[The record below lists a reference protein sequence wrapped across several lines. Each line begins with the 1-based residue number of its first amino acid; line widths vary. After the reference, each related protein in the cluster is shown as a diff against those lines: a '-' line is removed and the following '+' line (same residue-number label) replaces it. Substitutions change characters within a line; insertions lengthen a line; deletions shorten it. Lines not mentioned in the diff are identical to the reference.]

1 MTVHFNFSC
10 DIFRMAKKSWLKSR
24 SEEKLQFEN
33 TLQVERR
40 VKKKQKKGGAERAVE
55 TAPSAALP
63 SR

>member
-1 MTVHFNFSC
+1 
-10 DIFRMAKKSWLKSR
+10 MAKKSGLKSR

-40 VKKKQKKGGAERAVE
+40 VKKNQKKGGAERAVE

-63 SR
+63 SEEG